1 MPTAS
6 PIPVNPAVLMWAREE
21 SGYPVDRVAERLHVK
36 SDRVQAWESGARPPT
51 LRQVQE
57 LSRFY
62 HRPLSVF
69 FLAAPPQVSP
79 PAAEYR
85 RLPGVVP
92 GQESPELRLA
102 VRRMSSRRENA
113 LNLMEELGEPVTPF
127 SLSARLNETPEI
139 VGARLRAALAVDV
152 AVQLDWPSEWRALNA
167 WRAAVE
173 SLGVL
178 VFQFSKVALAE
189 ARGISL
195 LHFPLPVVGVN
206 SKEQP
211 EPKSYTLIHELVH
224 VMLAAGHEEV
234 PALKERR
241 DAAQWEAVE
250 RFAESVASHT
260 LVPETT
266 LAEVARAERLPQ
278 NNWDIGDVRKLAR
291 RFRVS
296 PLAMAT
302 RLRASGYFDWAHYQ
316 GWRRS
321 WDVWVASLPPRSS
334 GFAHPVGQAL
344 TRNGR
349 PYIQLVLEAL
359 GSNRI
364 TTVDASRYLDLKAEH
379 FEKLRGALSARP
391 GADEGSDE

>member
-1 MPTAS
+1 MP
-6 PIPVNPAVLMWAREE
+6 
-21 SGYPVDRVAERLHVK
+21 
-36 SDRVQAWESGARPPT
+36 
-51 LRQVQE
+51 
-57 LSRFY
+57 
-62 HRPLSVF
+62 
-69 FLAAPPQVSP
+69 P

-92 GQESPELRLA
+92 GHESPELRLA
-102 VRRMSSRRENA
+102 VRRMSSQRENG
-113 LNLMEELGEPVTPF
+113 LNLMEELGESVAPF
-127 SLSARLNETPEI
+127 ALSARLNEAPEA
-139 VGARLRAALAVDV
+139 VGARLRTALAIDI
-152 AVQLDWPSEWRALNA
+152 ATQLDWLNEWRALNA

-178 VFQFSKVALAE
+178 VFQFGKVSLTE

-206 SKEQP
+206 GKEQP

-224 VMLAAGHEEV
+224 LMLAAGNEEM

-250 RFAESVASHT
+250 RFAEAVASHA
-260 LVPETT
+260 LVPEAA
-266 LAEVARAERLPQ
+266 LAEVVHAEGLPQ
-278 NNWDIGDVRKLAR
+278 HQWDIGDVRKLAR
-291 RFRVS
+291 RFRIS

-302 RLRASGYFDWAHYQ
+302 RLRVSGYFNWAHYHS
-316 GWRRS
+316 WRRS
-321 WDVWVASLPPRSS
+321 WEAWVASLPPRSG
-334 GFAHPVGQAL
+334 GFASPVGRAL

-379 FEKLRGALSARP
+379 FEKLRGALSGRP
-391 GADEGSDE
+391 GADEGSHE

>member
-1 MPTAS
+1 MPTLS
-6 PIPVNPAVLMWAREE
+6 PLPVNPAVLTWAREE
-21 SGYPVDRVAERLHVK
+21 SGYPVERVAERLQVK
-36 SDRVQAWESGARPPT
+36 SDRVQAWESGTRPPT

-69 FLAAPPQVSP
+69 FLASPPHVSP
-79 PAAEYR
+79 LAAEYR

-102 VRRMSSRRENA
+102 ARRMSLRRDNA
-113 LNLMEELGEPVTPF
+113 LNLMEELGAGGPAF
-127 SLSARLNETPEI
+127 SLSARLSEAHEV
-139 VGARLRAALAVDV
+139 VGARVREALKIDIAT
-152 AVQLDWPSEWRALNA
+152 QLDWPSEWRALSA

-178 VFQFSKVALAE
+178 VFQFSKVALTE

-195 LHFPLPVVGVN
+195 LHFPLPVIGVN

-234 PALKERR
+234 PALRERR
-241 DAAQWEAVE
+241 DPAEWEEVE
-250 RFAESVASHT
+250 RFAESVASHA
-260 LVPETT
+260 LVPEAA
-266 LAEVARAERLPQ
+266 LADVVRNERLPQ
-278 NNWDIGDVRKLAR
+278 NNWDIGDVRRLAR

-302 RLRASGYFDWAHYQ
+302 RLRASAYIDWAHYQ
-316 GWRRS
+316 GWRRG
-321 WDVWVASLPPRSS
+321 WDAWVASLPPRSG

-344 TRNGR
+344 TRKGR

-379 FEKLRGALSARP
+379 FEKLRGALSERP
-391 GADEGSDE
+391 GTSEGTDE

>member
-1 MPTAS
+1 MPTVS
-6 PIPVNPAVLMWAREE
+6 PIPVNPAVLIWAREE
-21 SGYPVDRVAERLHVK
+21 SGYPVDRVAERLQVK
-36 SDRVQAWESGARPPT
+36 SDRVQAWESGERPPT

-69 FLAAPPQVSP
+69 FLAAPPQVPP

-102 VRRMSSRRENA
+102 VRRMSSRREIA
-113 LNLMEELGEPVTPF
+113 LNLMEELGERVPPF
-127 SLSARLNETPEI
+127 SLSARLSETPEV
-139 VGARLRAALAVDV
+139 VGARLRAALAINVPT
-152 AVQLDWPSEWRALNA
+152 QLDWPSEWRALNA
-167 WRAAVE
+167 WRSAVE

-178 VFQFSKVALAE
+178 VFQFSKVPLAE

-241 DAAQWEAVE
+241 DTTQWEAVE
-250 RFAESVASHT
+250 RFAESAASHT
-260 LVPETT
+260 LVPEEA
-266 LAEVARAERLPQ
+266 LAAVARAESLPLSS
-278 NNWDIGDVRKLAR
+278 WDIGDVRKLAR
-291 RFRVS
+291 RFRIS

-302 RLRASGYFDWAHYQ
+302 RLRASDYFDWAHYH
-316 GWRRS
+316 GWRRA
-321 WDVWVASLPPRSS
+321 WDAWVASLSPRSG

-391 GADEGSDE
+391 GADEVSDE

>member
-6 PIPVNPAVLMWAREE
+6 PLPVNPAVLSWARQE
-21 SGYPVDRVAERLHVK
+21 SGYPVDRVAERLQVK
-36 SDRVQAWESGARPPT
+36 TERVQAWEAGARPPT

-69 FLAAPPQVSP
+69 FLATPPQVSP

-113 LNLMEELGEPVTPF
+113 LNLMEELGEPLSPF
-127 SLSARLNETPEI
+127 PLSARLDEEPAV
-139 VGARLRAALAVDV
+139 VGVRLRAALGIDV
-152 AVQLDWPSEWRALNA
+152 AVQLDWPSEWRALHA

-178 VFQFSKVALAE
+178 VFQFGKVALTE

-195 LHFPLPVVGVN
+195 LHFPLPVIGVN

-211 EPKSYTLIHELVH
+211 EPKSYTLIHEFVH
-224 VMLAAGHEEV
+224 LMLAAGHEEV
-234 PALKERR
+234 PALRERR
-241 DAAQWEAVE
+241 DTAQWEVVE
-250 RFAESVASHT
+250 RFAEAAATHA
-260 LVPETT
+260 LVPEAA
-266 LAEVARAERLPQ
+266 LAEVVLAEQLPE
-278 NNWDIGDVRKLAR
+278 NRWDLGDVQKLAR
-291 RFRVS
+291 RFRIS

-302 RLRASGYFDWAHYQ
+302 RLRASGYFDWTHYHA
-316 GWRRS
+316 WRRNWES
-321 WDVWVASLPPRSS
+321 WVASLPPRSG

-349 PYIQLVLEAL
+349 PYVQLVLEAL
-359 GSNRI
+359 GRNRI

-379 FEKLRGALSARP
+379 FEKLRGALVERP
-391 GADEGSDE
+391 GAAEPSDE